1 MFITVAIIIQA
12 LFWVALGFLL
22 SLFFIKKEE
31 EVPTRTLSYYE
42 LADRM
47 VDQKADQKI
56 LDVATEFY
64 NDVNR

>member
-22 SLFFIKKEE
+22 SLFFIKE
-31 EVPTRTLSYYE
+31 EVPVERGV
-42 LADRM
+42 ARNR
-47 VDQKADQKI
+47 KADQKI

-64 NDVNR
+64 NDVNH